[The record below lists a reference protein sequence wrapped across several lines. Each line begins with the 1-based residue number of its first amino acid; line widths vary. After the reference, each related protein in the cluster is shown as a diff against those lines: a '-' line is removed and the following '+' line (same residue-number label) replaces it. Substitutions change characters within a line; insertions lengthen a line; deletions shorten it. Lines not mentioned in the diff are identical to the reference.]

1 MTQRGK
7 KVTKRDNLVKNVTKS
22 DKLAKKVINF

>member
-1 MTQRGK
+1 MTQLGK